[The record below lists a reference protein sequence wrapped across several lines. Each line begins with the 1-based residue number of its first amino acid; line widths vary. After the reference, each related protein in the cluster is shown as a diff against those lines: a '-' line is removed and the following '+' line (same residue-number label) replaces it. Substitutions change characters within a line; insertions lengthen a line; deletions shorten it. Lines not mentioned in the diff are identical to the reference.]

1 MAKNLTKEEY
11 KDFDRQAFV
20 DAYKEFIHEFFKDNY
35 GDIFKVREITLDD
48 YFEQIDEELE
58 RYKTFN
64 HVPNYVWTKNAK
76 LDVYVDSIRDYIKA
90 EKIDMEKFSDI
101 VKNGSK
107 YNWQNSLYD
116 ELRYFF
122 EFFKMP
128 YITPWVHL
136 KFGDA

>member
-1 MAKNLTKEEY
+1 MARGLTKEEY

-35 GDIFKVREITLDD
+35 GDLFKVGEITVDD

-58 RYKTFN
+58 KYKSFN

-76 LDVYVDSIRDYIKA
+76 LDVYVDSVRDYMKA
-90 EKIDMEKFSDI
+90 QEIDRKKFSDP
-101 VKNGSK
+101 NYS
-107 YNWQNSLYD
+107 WQNSLYD
-116 ELRYFF
+116 ELKYFF

>member
-1 MAKNLTKEEY
+1 MARGLTKEEY

-35 GDIFKVREITLDD
+35 GDLFKVGEITVDD

-58 RYKTFN
+58 KYKSFN

-76 LDVYVDSIRDYIKA
+76 LDVHVDSVRDYMKA
-90 EKIDMEKFSDI
+90 QEIDSEKFSDP
-101 VKNGSK
+101 K
-107 YNWQNSLYD
+107 YSWQNSLYD
-116 ELRYFF
+116 ELKYFF
-122 EFFKMP
+122 EFFRMP

>member
-35 GDIFKVREITLDD
+35 GDLFKVTEITLDD

-64 HVPNYVWTKNAK
+64 NVPSYVWTKNAK
-76 LDVYVDSIRDYIKA
+76 LDVHLDSIKDYFKV
-90 EKIDMEKFSDI
+90 EKIDREKFSDP
-101 VKNGSK
+101 KYALNTTNGSK
-107 YNWQNSLYD
+107 YTWQNSLYE
-116 ELRYFF
+116 ELKYFF
-122 EFFKMP
+122 EDRKS
-128 YITPWVHL
+128 TRLNSSH
-136 KFGDA
+136 

>member
-1 MAKNLTKEEY
+1 MARGLTKEEY

-35 GDIFKVREITLDD
+35 GDLFKVGEITVDD

-58 RYKTFN
+58 KYKSFN

-76 LDVYVDSIRDYIKA
+76 LDVYVDSVRDYMKA
-90 EKIDMEKFSDI
+90 QEIDSEKFSDP
-101 VKNGSK
+101 K
-107 YNWQNSLYD
+107 YSWQNSLYD
-116 ELRYFF
+116 ELKYFF
-122 EFFKMP
+122 EFFRMP

>member
-1 MAKNLTKEEY
+1 MARGLTREEY

-35 GDIFKVREITLDD
+35 GDLFKVGEITVDD

-58 RYKTFN
+58 KYKSFN

-76 LDVYVDSIRDYIKA
+76 LDVYVDSVSDYIKA
-90 EKIDMEKFSDI
+90 QEIDSEKFSDP
-101 VKNGSK
+101 K
-107 YNWQNSLYD
+107 YSWQNSLYD
-116 ELRYFF
+116 ELKYFF
-122 EFFKMP
+122 EFFRMP

>member
-1 MAKNLTKEEY
+1 MARGLTKEEY

-35 GDIFKVREITLDD
+35 GDLFKVGEITVDD

-58 RYKTFN
+58 KYKSFN

-76 LDVYVDSIRDYIKA
+76 LDVYVDSVRDYMKA
-90 EKIDMEKFSDI
+90 QEIDREKFSDP
-101 VKNGSK
+101 NYS
-107 YNWQNSLYD
+107 WQNSLYD
-116 ELRYFF
+116 ELKYFF

-136 KFGDA
+136 KFSDA

>member
-1 MAKNLTKEEY
+1 MARGLTREEY

-35 GDIFKVREITLDD
+35 GDLFKVGEITVDD

-58 RYKTFN
+58 KYKSFN

-76 LDVYVDSIRDYIKA
+76 LDVYVDSVRDYMKA
-90 EKIDMEKFSDI
+90 QEIDSEKFSDP
-101 VKNGSK
+101 K
-107 YNWQNSLYD
+107 YSWQNSLYD
-116 ELRYFF
+116 ELKYFF
-122 EFFKMP
+122 EFFRMP